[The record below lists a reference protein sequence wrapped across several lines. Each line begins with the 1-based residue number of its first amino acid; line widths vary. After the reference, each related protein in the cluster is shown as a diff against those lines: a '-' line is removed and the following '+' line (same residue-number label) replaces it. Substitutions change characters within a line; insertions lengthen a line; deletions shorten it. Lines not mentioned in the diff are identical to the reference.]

1 MITSMND
8 VLLSQVLRPF
18 LSNLVIS
25 NFFSS
30 IQESWYMFVVKNN
43 EKEEF
48 LNSKFVH
55 TFVILYFA
63 ERWYWRSSYV
73 MKEEQIQLNEEYTL
87 IYFYLP
93 EYEDEF
99 KELTSEK
106 KIHAL
111 KTVFQDEKYKQY
123 KEVVLDLFWNYWIY
137 TILKQMLF
145 VFELKNVFWTSSY
158 KNKSLWRY
166 WKWDIT
172 IDLKKLQYVI
182 DQWKEE
188 FQRKVDLLLEKIV
201 KFMNHIYQYE
211 DSFEF
216 SVFYRLFNFPKLRE
230 LAEKWEHY
238 VKKHN
243 IDFNE
248 YKDYKFKF
256 YSFEYINKA
265 ITIIKDFLFE
275 KYIKTEKTPFIVW
288 DDMKAKYNI
297 DDHIF
302 YLQTYLPIIDQL
314 MYKAK
319 KEE

>member
-1 MITSMND
+1 MND

-30 IQESWYMFVVKNN
+30 IQESWYMFVIKND

-48 LNSKFVH
+48 LNSKFVN
-55 TFVILYFA
+55 TFVILFFA

-73 MKEEQIQLNEEYTL
+73 MKEEQILLNEEYTL

-123 KEVVLDLFWNYWIY
+123 KETVLDLFWNYWIY
-137 TILKQMLF
+137 TIMKQMLF
-145 VFELKNVFWTSSY
+145 MFELKNVFWTSSY
-158 KNKSLWRY
+158 KNTSLWRY

-172 IDLKKLQYVI
+172 IDLKKLQYVL
-182 DQWKEE
+182 DQWKDE

-201 KFMNHIYQYE
+201 KFMNHIYEYDE
-211 DSFEF
+211 GFEF

-230 LAEKWEHY
+230 LSEKWEHY

-243 IDFNE
+243 IDLNE
-248 YKDYKFKF
+248 YKDYKYKF
-256 YSFEYINKA
+256 YSFEYLNKA

-275 KYIKTEKTPFIVW
+275 KYIKTEKISFIVW
-288 DDMKAKYNI
+288 DEMKAKYNI

-302 YLQTYLPIIDQL
+302 YLQKYLPIIDEL
-314 MYKAK
+314 MYKTK